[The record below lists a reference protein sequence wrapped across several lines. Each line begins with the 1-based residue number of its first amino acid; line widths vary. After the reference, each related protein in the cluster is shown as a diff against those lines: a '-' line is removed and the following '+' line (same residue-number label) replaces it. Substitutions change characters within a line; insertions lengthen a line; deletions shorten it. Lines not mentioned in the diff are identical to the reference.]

1 MRTLMTQFARM
12 SANAPNFDRI
22 VADDLTD
29 NARLVEL
36 YVQAVRRRL
45 WGSTERDFIE
55 FVNRVSK
62 ALHDDSQKNAGK
74 TIPVADRTPVAWQHF
89 TDLRKPNDLLDSTQ
103 QARYYAARE
112 SPPSTDEPCSA
123 GC

>member
-1 MRTLMTQFARM
+1 MTQFARM

-55 FVNRVSK
+55 FANRAAK
-62 ALHDDSQKNAGK
+62 ALHDDSCK
-74 TIPVADRTPVAWQHF
+74 TPERLFRWLINHPSHDNIAQHCENHTLARF
-89 TDLRKPNDLLDSTQ
+89 NS
-103 QARYYAARE
+103 QARYEALCKSA
-112 SPPSTDEPCSA
+112 PLDE
-123 GC
+123 

>member
-1 MRTLMTQFARM
+1 MTQFARM
-12 SANAPNFDRI
+12 SANATNFDRI

-55 FVNRVSK
+55 FVNRASK
-62 ALHDDSQKNAGK
+62 ALHDDSQKDTG
-74 TIPVADRTPVAWQHF
+74 TSVPVADQSPVARQHF
-89 TDLRKPNDLLDSTQ
+89 AGIAKTIHWQDSI
-103 QARYYAARE
+103 R
-112 SPPSTDEPCSA
+112 PPATKR
-123 GC
+123 